1 MVKQG
6 NSGGGTVWWYS
17 GTVSV
22 EKWNSDGGIE
32 RWNSDGGTVP
42 QCCWNSATV
51 MVKQWNSDG
60 GTMEQCWG
68 DSVG

>member
-51 MVKQWNSDG
+51 MVKQ
-60 GTMEQCWG
+60 
-68 DSVG
+68 